1 MRPTTALLLTAV
13 ALGGCASSQAGE
25 EMGEI
30 VPAGG
35 IQYDGAFRPIQQSD
49 GRLGMNTQ
57 QRIFGS
63 VRVIFRE
70 ASGRSLVSLT
80 ITTNLQQ
87 TELLAWA
94 IVPGRCGSGG
104 VPVLPTSQFPALE
117 VSSTGRGEIS
127 PTEIQLALP
136 LATYHV
142 NVYRGGETL
151 SNVIACANL
160 TGKMS

>member
-13 ALGGCASSQAGE
+13 ALGGCASSQAAEETGE
-25 EMGEI
+25 V
-30 VPAGG
+30 VPAGAV
-35 IQYDGAFRPIQQSD
+35 QFDGAFRPIQQSD
-49 GRLGMNTQ
+49 GRLGMATQ
-57 QRIFGS
+57 QRVFGS
-63 VRVIFRE
+63 VRVLFRE
-70 ASGRSLVSLT
+70 SSGRSLVSLT

-94 IVPGRCGSGG
+94 VVPGRCGSGG
-104 VPVLPTSQFPALE
+104 IPVLPSSQFPALE
-117 VSSTGRGEIS
+117 ISNTGRGEIR

-136 LATYHV
+136 MGSYHV

-160 TGKMS
+160 TGKAS